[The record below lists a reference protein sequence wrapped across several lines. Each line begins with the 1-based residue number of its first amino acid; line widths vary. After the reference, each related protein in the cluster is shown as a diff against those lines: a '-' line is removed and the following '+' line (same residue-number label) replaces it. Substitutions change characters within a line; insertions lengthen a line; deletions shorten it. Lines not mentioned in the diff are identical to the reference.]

1 MADILKL
8 GRAKYSLPKKP
19 DSLAQAVEPAS
30 LEPSRAGEVLRI
42 DSILRAPDSNVE
54 EKPSEATNV
63 LRAPQLDTDTAEES
77 NKPTDYGESVT
88 LVASNVEETK

>member
-54 EKPSEATNV
+54 EKPSEATDV
-63 LRAPQLDTDTAEES
+63 LRAPQLETDAAEES
-77 NKPTDYGESVT
+77 KNTDYGESVT
-88 LVASNVEETK
+88 LVATNVEETK

>member
-19 DSLAQAVEPAS
+19 DSLTQTVEPAS

-42 DSILRAPDSNVE
+42 DSILRAPEAED
-54 EKPSEATNV
+54 KPSEATNV
-63 LRAPQLDTDTAEES
+63 LRAPQLDPDADEES
-77 NKPTDYGESVT
+77 KSPDYGDSVT
-88 LVASNVEETK
+88 LVATSVEETK

>member
-19 DSLAQAVEPAS
+19 DSLTQAVEPAS

-42 DSILRAPDSNVE
+42 DSILRAPDAKVE

-63 LRAPQLDTDTAEES
+63 LRAPQLDTDAAEERKVS
-77 NKPTDYGESVT
+77 DYGESVT
-88 LVASNVEETK
+88 LVASSVEETK

>member
-19 DSLAQAVEPAS
+19 DSLAQTVEPAS

-42 DSILRAPDSNVE
+42 DSILQAADDKVE
-54 EKPSEATNV
+54 EKPSEAASV
-63 LRAPQLDTDTAEES
+63 LRAPQLDTDAAEE
-77 NKPTDYGESVT
+77 KKDTDYGDSVT
-88 LVASNVEETK
+88 LVATNVEETM

>member
-8 GRAKYSLPKKP
+8 GRAKYSLPQRP
-19 DSLAQAVEPAS
+19 DSLSQAVEPAT

-42 DSILRAPDSNVE
+42 DSILRAPDTSVE

-63 LRAPQLDTDTAEES
+63 LRAPQLDTDDPEES
-77 NKPTDYGESVT
+77 KVPDYGDSVT
-88 LVASNVEETK
+88 LVATSVEETK